1 MRIVLVFPLLMIA
14 TPAVAQ
20 APRQPP
26 TVQIQRVLSD
36 PATAERMTNVMQS
49 LSNAMLDLP
58 IGEVQAAVEGRT
70 PTAADKRRTI
80 RDLEPNLDVRR
91 EISQARPMIQQS
103 MKALGE
109 ALPGIV
115 QSLQQAQR
123 SLERAAANMPDPTYP
138 KR

>member
-14 TPAVAQ
+14 TPAAAQ
-20 APRQPP
+20 SRPQP
-26 TVQIQRVLSD
+26 VQDIQRALND
-36 PATAERMTNVMQS
+36 PAMAERMTNVMQS

-58 IGEVQAAVEGRT
+58 VGEVQAAVEGRT
-70 PTAADKRRTI
+70 PTVADKRRTI
-80 RDLEPNLDVRR
+80 RDLEPDLDVRR

>member
-1 MRIVLVFPLLMIA
+1 MRIVLAFPLLMIA
-14 TPAVAQ
+14 TPAAAQ
-20 APRQPP
+20 SRPQP
-26 TVQIQRVLSD
+26 VQDIQRALND
-36 PATAERMTNVMQS
+36 PAMAERMTNVVQS

-58 IGEVQAAVEGRT
+58 VGEVQAAVEGRT
-70 PTAADKRRTI
+70 PTVADKRRTI
-80 RDLEPNLDVRR
+80 RDLEPDLDVRR

>member
-1 MRIVLVFPLLMIA
+1 MFA
-14 TPAVAQ
+14 TPAAAQ
-20 APRQPP
+20 SRPQP
-26 TVQIQRVLSD
+26 VQDIQRALND
-36 PATAERMTNVMQS
+36 PAMAERMTNVMQS

-70 PTAADKRRTI
+70 PTVADKRRTI
-80 RDLEPNLDVRR
+80 RNLEPDLDVRR

>member
-1 MRIVLVFPLLMIA
+1 MRIVLLFPLLMIA
-14 TPAVAQ
+14 APAAAQ
-20 APRQPP
+20 SQPRP
-26 TVQIQRVLSD
+26 VQDIQRALND

-49 LSNAMLDLP
+49 LSNAMLDMP
-58 IGEVQAAVEGRT
+58 VGEIQAAVEGRT
-70 PTAADKRRTI
+70 PTVADKRRTI
-80 RDLEPNLDVRR
+80 RDLEPDLDVRR

>member
-1 MRIVLVFPLLMIA
+1 MRIVLLFPLLMIA
-14 TPAVAQ
+14 APAAAQ
-20 APRQPP
+20 SQPRP
-26 TVQIQRVLSD
+26 VQDIQRALND

-58 IGEVQAAVEGRT
+58 VGEIQAAVEGRT

-80 RDLEPNLDVRR
+80 RDLEPDLDVRR

>member
-14 TPAVAQ
+14 TPAAAQ
-20 APRQPP
+20 SRPQP
-26 TVQIQRVLSD
+26 VQDIQRALND
-36 PATAERMTNVMQS
+36 PAMAERMTNVVQS

-58 IGEVQAAVEGRT
+58 VGEVQAAVEGRT
-70 PTAADKRRTI
+70 PTVADKRRTI
-80 RDLEPNLDVRR
+80 RDLEPDLDVRR

>member
-1 MRIVLVFPLLMIA
+1 MIA
-14 TPAVAQ
+14 APAAAQ
-20 APRQPP
+20 SRPQP
-26 TVQIQRVLSD
+26 VQNIQRVLND

-49 LSNAMLDLP
+49 LGNAMLDLP
-58 IGEVQAAVEGRT
+58 VGEVQAAVEGRT

-80 RDLEPNLDVRR
+80 RDLEPDLDVRR

-115 QSLQQAQR
+115 QSLQQAQQ
-123 SLERAAANMPDPTYP
+123 SLERAAANMPDPTYL
-138 KR
+138 RR

>member
-1 MRIVLVFPLLMIA
+1 MIA
-14 TPAVAQ
+14 TPAAAQ
-20 APRQPP
+20 SRPQP
-26 TVQIQRVLSD
+26 VQDIQRALND
-36 PATAERMTNVMQS
+36 PAMAERMTNVMQS

-58 IGEVQAAVEGRT
+58 VGEVQAAVEGRT
-70 PTAADKRRTI
+70 PTVADKRRTI
-80 RDLEPNLDVRR
+80 RDLEPDLDVRR

>member
-1 MRIVLVFPLLMIA
+1 MITA
-14 TPAVAQ
+14 PAVAQ
-20 APRQPP
+20 APRQQPP
-26 TVQIQRVLSD
+26 TAQIQRVLSD
-36 PATAERMTNVMQS
+36 PATADRMTKVMQT
-49 LSNAMLDLP
+49 LSDSMLNLP

-80 RDLEPNLDVRR
+80 RDLEPDLQGR
-91 EISQARPMIQQS
+91 IAQSGPMIRQS

-115 QSLQQAQR
+115 QSLQRAQR

-138 KR
+138 RR

>member
-1 MRIVLVFPLLMIA
+1 MFA
-14 TPAVAQ
+14 TPAAAQ
-20 APRQPP
+20 SRPQP
-26 TVQIQRVLSD
+26 VQDIQRALND
-36 PATAERMTNVMQS
+36 PAMAERMTNVMQT
-49 LSNAMLDLP
+49 LSDSMLNLP

-91 EISQARPMIQQS
+91 EIAQAWPMIQQS

>member
-1 MRIVLVFPLLMIA
+1 MFA
-14 TPAVAQ
+14 TPAAAQ
-20 APRQPP
+20 SRPQP
-26 TVQIQRVLSD
+26 VQDIQRALND
-36 PATAERMTNVMQS
+36 PAMAERMTNVVQS

-58 IGEVQAAVEGRT
+58 VGEVQAAVEGRT
-70 PTAADKRRTI
+70 PTVADKRRTI
-80 RDLEPNLDVRR
+80 RDLEPDLDVRR

>member
-1 MRIVLVFPLLMIA
+1 MFA
-14 TPAVAQ
+14 TPAAAQ
-20 APRQPP
+20 SRPQP
-26 TVQIQRVLSD
+26 VQDIQRALND

-80 RDLEPNLDVRR
+80 RDLDPDLDVRR

>member
-1 MRIVLVFPLLMIA
+1 MFA
-14 TPAVAQ
+14 TPAAAQ
-20 APRQPP
+20 SRPQP
-26 TVQIQRVLSD
+26 VQDIQRALND
-36 PATAERMTNVMQS
+36 PAMAERMTNVMQS

-58 IGEVQAAVEGRT
+58 VGEVQAAVEGRT
-70 PTAADKRRTI
+70 PTVADKRRTI
-80 RDLEPNLDVRR
+80 RDLEPDLDVRR

>member
-14 TPAVAQ
+14 TPAAAQ
-20 APRQPP
+20 SRPQP
-26 TVQIQRVLSD
+26 VQDIQRALND
-36 PATAERMTNVMQS
+36 PAMAERMTNVMQS

-58 IGEVQAAVEGRT
+58 VGEIQAAVEGRT

-80 RDLEPNLDVRR
+80 RDLEPDLDVRR

>member
-14 TPAVAQ
+14 TPAAAQ
-20 APRQPP
+20 SRPQP
-26 TVQIQRVLSD
+26 VQDIQRALND
-36 PATAERMTNVMQS
+36 PAMAERMTNVMQS

-58 IGEVQAAVEGRT
+58 VGEVQAAVEGRT
-70 PTAADKRRTI
+70 PTVADKRRTI
-80 RDLEPNLDVRR
+80 RDLEPDLDVRR
-91 EISQARPMIQQS
+91 KISQARPMIQQS

>member
-14 TPAVAQ
+14 APAAAQ
-20 APRQPP
+20 SRPQP
-26 TVQIQRVLSD
+26 VQNIQRVLND
-36 PATAERMTNVMQS
+36 PATAERMTNLMQTLSDS
-49 LSNAMLDLP
+49 LLSLP

-80 RDLEPNLDVRR
+80 RDIEPNLDVRR

>member
-1 MRIVLVFPLLMIA
+1 MITA
-14 TPAVAQ
+14 PAVAQ
-20 APRQPP
+20 APRQQPP
-26 TVQIQRVLSD
+26 TAQIQRVLSD
-36 PATAERMTNVMQS
+36 PATADRMTNVMQS

-58 IGEVQAAVEGRT
+58 VGEIQAAVEGRT

-80 RDLEPNLDVRR
+80 RDLEPDLDVRR

>member
-1 MRIVLVFPLLMIA
+1 MRIVLAFPLLMIA
-14 TPAVAQ
+14 TPAAAQ
-20 APRQPP
+20 SRPQP
-26 TVQIQRVLSD
+26 VQDIQRALND
-36 PATAERMTNVMQS
+36 PAMAERMTNVMQT
-49 LSNAMLDLP
+49 LSDSMLNLP

-91 EISQARPMIQQS
+91 EIAQARPMIQQS

>member
-1 MRIVLVFPLLMIA
+1 MIA
-14 TPAVAQ
+14 APAAAQ
-20 APRQPP
+20 SRPQP
-26 TVQIQRVLSD
+26 VQNIQRVLND

-49 LSNAMLDLP
+49 LGNAMLDLP
-58 IGEVQAAVEGRT
+58 VGEVQAAVEGRT

-80 RDLEPNLDVRR
+80 RDLEPDLDVRR

-115 QSLQQAQR
+115 QSLQQAQQ

-138 KR
+138 RR

>member
-1 MRIVLVFPLLMIA
+1 MRIVLLFTLLMIA
-14 TPAVAQ
+14 APAAAQ
-20 APRQPP
+20 SQPRP
-26 TVQIQRVLSD
+26 VQDIQRALND

-58 IGEVQAAVEGRT
+58 VGEIQAAVEGRT

-80 RDLEPNLDVRR
+80 RDLEPDLDVRR

>member
-1 MRIVLVFPLLMIA
+1 MIA
-14 TPAVAQ
+14 TPAAAQ
-20 APRQPP
+20 SRPQP
-26 TVQIQRVLSD
+26 VQDIQRALND
-36 PATAERMTNVMQS
+36 PAMAERMTNVMQS

-58 IGEVQAAVEGRT
+58 VGEVQAAVEGRT
-70 PTAADKRRTI
+70 PTVADKRRTI
-80 RDLEPNLDVRR
+80 RDLEPDLDVRP

>member
-1 MRIVLVFPLLMIA
+1 MRIVLAFPLLMIA
-14 TPAVAQ
+14 TPAAAQ
-20 APRQPP
+20 SRPQP
-26 TVQIQRVLSD
+26 VQDIQRALND
-36 PATAERMTNVMQS
+36 PAMAERMTNVMQS

-58 IGEVQAAVEGRT
+58 VGEVQAAVEGRT
-70 PTAADKRRTI
+70 PTVADKRRTI
-80 RDLEPNLDVRR
+80 RDLEPDLDVRR

>member
-14 TPAVAQ
+14 TPAAAQ
-20 APRQPP
+20 SRPQP
-26 TVQIQRVLSD
+26 VQDIQRALND
-36 PATAERMTNVMQS
+36 PAMAERMTNVMQS

-58 IGEVQAAVEGRT
+58 VGEVQAAVEGRT
-70 PTAADKRRTI
+70 PTVADKRRTI
-80 RDLEPNLDVRR
+80 RDLEPDLDVRR
-91 EISQARPMIQQS
+91 EISRARPMIQQS

>member
-1 MRIVLVFPLLMIA
+1 MIA
-14 TPAVAQ
+14 APAAAQ
-20 APRQPP
+20 SRPQP
-26 TVQIQRVLSD
+26 VQNIQRVLND
-36 PATAERMTNVMQS
+36 PATAERMTNLMQTLSDS
-49 LSNAMLDLP
+49 LLSLP

-80 RDLEPNLDVRR
+80 RDIEPNLDVRR